1 MQFTTPVALPGNGP
15 DISHT
20 SRIMLVGSCFA
31 DNIGKR
37 LQERKFNICTN
48 PFGVQYNPLSIA
60 TVLKRVLSGEKFTE
74 NSCEIFE
81 HGGMWHSILHHSAFS
96 RASREELLSVINQEL
111 IKAHNMAQGC
121 DTVVLTFGTA
131 YTYRRK
137 SDGIVAGNCHKLPGN
152 LFDRRMLEIDEI
164 VAHTTEAIEL
174 FRKENPHI
182 KFLFTV
188 SPIRHLSDGAHNNQV
203 SKATLLL
210 AIERLRTQF
219 PDNTFYFP
227 AYEIVLDELRDYR
240 FFAEDMAHP
249 SAVAVEYIWERFSD
263 CFFSKETKGLNR
275 EIESILRGLSHR
287 PFTPGS
293 IKYKEFIK
301 TTIDNITLLKE
312 RHTSLDFENEIRQC
326 NILLNR

>member
-1 MQFTTPVALPGNGP
+1 MQFTTPVTLPGNGP

-20 SRIMLVGSCFA
+20 SRIILVGSCFA

-37 LQERKFNICTN
+37 LQDRKFNICAN

-60 TVLKRVLSGEKFTE
+60 TVLKRVFYGETFTE

-81 HGGMWHSILHHSAFS
+81 HGGMWHSILHHSVFS
-96 RASREELLSVINQEL
+96 QASREKLLSVINQEL

-152 LFDRRMLEIDEI
+152 LFDRRLLEIDEV
-164 VAHTTEAIEL
+164 VAHTAEIIGL
-174 FRKENPHI
+174 FRKESPQI
-182 KFLFTV
+182 QFLFTV

-210 AIERLRTQF
+210 AIEKLRSLF

-263 CFFSKETKGLNR
+263 CFFGKETKELNR

-287 PFTPGS
+287 PFNPGS
-293 IKYKEFIK
+293 IKYKEFIE
-301 TTIDNITLLKE
+301 TTIDNITRLKE
-312 RHTSLDFENEIRQC
+312 KHTSLDFENEIRQC

>member
-1 MQFTTPVALPGNGP
+1 MQFTTPVTLPGNGP

-37 LQERKFNICTN
+37 LQDRKFNICTN

-60 TVLKRVLSGEKFTE
+60 TVLKRVFYGETFTE

-96 RASREELLSVINQEL
+96 QASREKLLSVINQEL

-152 LFDRRMLEIDEI
+152 LFDRRLLEIDEV
-164 VAHTTEAIEL
+164 VAHTAEIIGL
-174 FRKENPHI
+174 FRKENPQI
-182 KFLFTV
+182 QFLFTV

-210 AIERLRTQF
+210 AIEKLRSLF

-249 SAVAVEYIWERFSD
+249 SATAVEYIWERFSD
-263 CFFSKETKGLNR
+263 CFFGKETKELNR

-287 PFTPGS
+287 PFNPGS
-293 IKYKEFIK
+293 IKYKEFIE
-301 TTIDNITLLKE
+301 TTIDNITRLKE
-312 RHTSLDFENEIRQC
+312 KHTSLDFENEIRQC